1 MNTNYLYSSNDF
13 KSIKHNVFVVKNNLL
28 KDGIYY
34 KKGDIIKIE
43 TVEKADLFQMTN
55 DLKSEFKTIPDDII
69 FYDLD
74 SINLKPFSDENK
86 FFQRICNSF

>member
-1 MNTNYLYSSNDF
+1 MISNRY
-13 KSIKHNVFVVKNNLL
+13 NVFAVKNNLL

-43 TVEKADLFQMTN
+43 TVEKVDLFQMTN
-55 DLKSEFKTIPDDII
+55 DLKSELKAIPDEII

-86 FFQRICNSF
+86 LFQRICNSF